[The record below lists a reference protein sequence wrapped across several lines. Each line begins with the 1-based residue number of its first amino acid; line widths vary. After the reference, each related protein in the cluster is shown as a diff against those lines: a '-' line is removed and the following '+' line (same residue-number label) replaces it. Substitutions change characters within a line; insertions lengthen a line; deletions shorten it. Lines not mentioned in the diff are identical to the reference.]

1 MRADAEAAAAGLAPG
16 SPWWATAL
24 LLQGIAD
31 VLAGEADRA
40 DPILAD
46 AAEVATH
53 IGALPA
59 ASAALAQRALVAI
72 ARHDW
77 MEPRRSPSEPSRSPG
92 SASSTITR

>member
-1 MRADAEAAAAGLAPG
+1 MALLRALLCRDGVDRMRADAETAAAGLAPG

-31 VLAGEADRA
+31 VLAGETDRA

-59 ASAALAQRALVAI
+59 ASAARPSALVAI
-72 ARHDW
+72 AAT
-77 MEPRRSPSEPSRSPG
+77 G
-92 SASSTITR
+92 